1 MQLWR
6 HTILSMLSF
15 TKFLKKHSMK
25 HMGLRFPINYC
36 DYPCVLPVWR
46 PIVLLNT
53 FVFLT
58 LLLRLSDSVGTVSEN
73 VRFTCNSRKIIP
85 LIACDRSTDL
95 TWSVLLRI
103 ATKAYGPL
111 AGLTW
116 WARHTHSLRTYGVI
130 PLKFNFP
137 PAITVR
143 LTGTPRTHAL

>member
-1 MQLWR
+1 MSENFIPLDYNAIMTT
-6 HTILSMLSF
+6 HNFINVEFHEISG
-15 TKFLKKHSMK
+15 KKHSMK
-25 HMGLRFPINYC
+25 HIGHRFPINYC

-95 TWSVLLRI
+95 T
-103 ATKAYGPL
+103 
-111 AGLTW
+111 
-116 WARHTHSLRTYGVI
+116 
-130 PLKFNFP
+130 
-137 PAITVR
+137 
-143 LTGTPRTHAL
+143 